1 MKYLILTAQDARE
14 LQNLGG
20 LTITKPIKN
29 AAPYVE
35 GAKITLDTNGRF
47 IYARE
52 IEGKTEEFEL
62 VSTPPV
68 TAGDAAYIREP
79 WHYRHD
85 PPGEEAANVLLA
97 ADLPEDEEGH
107 KWASPV
113 SMPEAAAVRYVRV
126 VSLRPL
132 YGENVAEWEI
142 CLQIITKEA
151 ALAIDAGVVGAFTTG
166 TCKHCGQS
174 ITLPEAYDTQE
185 AADAAAVEMCAC
197 PSATIAR
204 RKRLQVEAAKDK
216 VRQLFGEGAEELGFR
231 PLAGEGAVELLE
243 RTVEMI
249 ALGPISSATIN
260 VRGQCKA
267 KLTVSTKGKI
277 KVSRS
282 EVNSCDL
289 EAGE

>member
-1 MKYLILTAQDARE
+1 MKNLILTAQDARE

-29 AAPYVE
+29 PAPYVE
-35 GAKITLDTNGRF
+35 GVKIVLDENGRF
-47 IYARE
+47 RYAKE
-52 IEGKTEEFEL
+52 VEGKTTELEL

-68 TAGDAAYIREP
+68 AAGDAAYIREP

-85 PPGEEAANVLLA
+85 PPGEGTTVLLA
-97 ADLPEDEEGH
+97 ADLQEDETGH

-126 VSLRPL
+126 VSLRPV
-132 YGENVAEWEI
+132 YGEGVAEWEI
-142 CLQIITKEA
+142 CLQIITKET
-151 ALAIDAGVVGAFTTG
+151 ALAIDAGTVGAFTTG

-174 ITLPEAYDTQE
+174 IALPEAYDTQE
-185 AADAAAVEMCAC
+185 DADDAAGEMCSC
-197 PSATIAR
+197 PSANIAR

-231 PLAGEGAVELLE
+231 PLAGEGAVDLLE